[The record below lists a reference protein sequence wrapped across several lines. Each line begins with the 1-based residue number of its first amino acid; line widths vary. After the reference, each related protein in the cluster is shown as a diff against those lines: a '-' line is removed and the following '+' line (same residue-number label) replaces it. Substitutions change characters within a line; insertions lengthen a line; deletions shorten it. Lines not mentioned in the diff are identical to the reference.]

1 VGILGAIVFP
11 AASFLSASVADDLH
25 RGTVGPQEI
34 GHDDMWWPK
43 ALHCFSKEIQCRFA
57 IPALGDIT
65 FKHLTFVIYSAPQ
78 VVRFAVDLHENLVQV
93 PLPIRM
99 RTNLLNPFPSDL
111 GRKHR
116 PKPVPPE
123 TDRLMTDIDAA
134 FVQQIFDVPER
145 KREPNIHHNR
155 QADDVGRRLEVLE
168 WVTFFHPATLSVPL
182 AHFNQVSADSAPDV
196 IRDAFAG
203 RQPTGLTSEWLVRH
217 SFSAVWH
224 EQREM
229 FRAL

>member
-1 VGILGAIVFP
+1 
-11 AASFLSASVADDLH
+11 
-25 RGTVGPQEI
+25 
-34 GHDDMWWPK
+34 MWWPK

-182 AHFNQVSADSAPDV
+182 AHFNQVSADSAPSCHCWS
-196 IRDAFAG
+196 IEKSGRGFAPANAPT
-203 RQPTGLTSEWLVRH
+203 RAPVQVARINAAISVCSRRHLQPFQLAAPSELT
-217 SFSAVWH
+217 
-224 EQREM
+224 
-229 FRAL
+229 